1 MKHNLLIIITLL
13 SINTYG
19 QAQFPLEDGK
29 VLYRQVIE
37 LDTSYKAK
45 GLFSATKTW
54 FSTNPKNFWR
64 SNSEKQSTSLLLGT
78 DDKDM
83 AAVNLSYKNET
94 PLKLA
99 DADEKH
105 CIGHSIIRY
114 TGGKLGC
121 IRIVFVEYDIDVI
134 TKDGKAKIEASNF
147 NYTHFNQATGKQ
159 FQIYGLSDKG
169 NCKSKGPLEDLLTC
183 DHCEKEQSKF
193 YAYVDENVKAQLAD
207 FEVSI
212 KKKQQKD
219 W

>member
-1 MKHNLLIIITLL
+1 MILKTITFLLLATSAI
-13 SINTYG
+13 S
-19 QAQFPLEDGK
+19 QVQFPVVDGK
-29 VLYRQVIE
+29 VTYTQVVE

-45 GLFSATKTW
+45 GLFSATKAW

-83 AAVNLSYKNET
+83 AAVNLAYKNET

-105 CIGHSIIRY
+105 CIGHSVIRY
-114 TGGKLGC
+114 TGSKLGC
-121 IRIVFVEYDIDVI
+121 IRIIFLEYDLDVVV
-134 TKDGKAKIEASNF
+134 KDGKAKIEANNF
-147 NYTHFNQATGKQ
+147 NYTHYNQATGKQ
-159 FQIYGLSDKG
+159 FQVYGLADKG
-169 NCKSKGPLEDLLTC
+169 NCKSKGTIEALLAC
-183 DHCEKEQSKF
+183 DHCDKEQAKL
-193 YAYVDENVKAQLAD
+193 YAFVDENVKAQIVD
-207 FEVSI
+207 FSESI